1 MDALAQYGACVRLVL
16 CALAVL
22 ALAALGTVLLF
33 FADGSGPA
41 RSTGRTSSAG
51 AAIAFSGDFET
62 GNTSQWNW
70 GAQCANMG
78 VPSQLGTLS
87 VESQIVGQGKYA
99 AQFDL
104 PAASTVNSCETLD
117 KRQIGLGSD
126 DYYGLMVRFP
136 SNWVEP
142 SPAGWGMS
150 LAQFNFQG
158 IWGPPVSLDAHA
170 DHVSLVM
177 QTGLCSSVSTS
188 SPGCA
193 YSSGIGGNVAQM
205 AAVPAPL
212 ALNVWHELIVHV
224 HWATGSSG
232 AVEVW
237 HRLLGNAAWTKTVSL
252 SGYPTVQWTAGEGF
266 SRLAGAVTADKIG
279 AYRGP
284 ASFPLTIWQDGFVR
298 TTSFASAAAALP

>member
-1 MDALAQYGACVRLVL
+1 MTFMAQLIRRRILPLLPA
-16 CALAVL
+16 
-22 ALAALGTVLLF
+22 ALAAVIVLTSASLAHSGTTTPT
-33 FADGSGPA
+33 STTTPA
-41 RSTGRTSSAG
+41 RGNA
-51 AAIAFSGDFET
+51 AFSGGFET
-62 GNTSQWNW
+62 GNYSQWNW
-70 GAQCANMG
+70 GAQCANTG
-78 VPSQLGTLS
+78 VPSELGTLS
-87 VESQIVGQGKYA
+87 IQSQIVGQGTYA

-104 PAASTVNSCETLD
+104 PAAGTYNSCETLD

-142 SPAGWGMS
+142 SPAGWGLS

-158 IWGPPVSLDAHA
+158 IWGSPVSLNAHA
-170 DHVSLVM
+170 DHVSLVT
-177 QTGLCSSVSTS
+177 QTGLCNAVSTS

-205 AAVPAPL
+205 VAVRAPL

-224 HWATGSSG
+224 HWATDSSG
-232 AVEVW
+232 VIEVW
-237 HRLLGNAAWTKTVSL
+237 HRLQGSTAWTKTVSL
-252 SGYPTVQWTAGEGF
+252 TGLPTVQWTATHGP
-266 SRLAGAVTADKIG
+266 SALAGAVTADKIG

-298 TTSFASAAAALP
+298 TNSFTRTAAKLP